1 MSLIVNFSRL
11 VTWTLTNCSMDISS
25 YLACKSMNIAMIT
38 SMYTRV
44 ARRVQNDIRI
54 TGHVPLKKSIN
65 LGTNEYV

>member
-11 VTWTLTNCSMDISS
+11 VTWTLTNCSMAISS

-54 TGHVPLKKSIN
+54 TGHVLLKKSIN
-65 LGTNEYV
+65 LGNNEYV